1 MRYKTSSKLDSK
13 KRYLQVALNGTLAD
27 AQRIIS
33 SLPISDRII
42 IEAGT
47 PLIKRYG
54 ENGIRQIRSWFEQR
68 LYGFSEGGIE
78 TPADI
83 QLNLSSVISALIQ
96 KDYSAFTKLKNQS
109 ASWRTKTQI
118 KTAGDKPYPY
128 VVADLKTM
136 DRGGTEVEMAAR
148 AGASAAVALG
158 SAPVETLNAF
168 IESCEAN
175 GIDAMIDMMNVEYP
189 LTVLRALKKIP
200 PVVILHRGVDEEQF
214 NREKQIP
221 LHEIRRIKG
230 NFDIMISI
238 AGGDTIREV
247 QRSIFNDA
255 DIVVI
260 WKSVYQ
266 STDET
271 VKLVDEFLKAIK

>member
-1 MRYKTSSKLDSK
+1 M
-13 KRYLQVALNGTLAD
+13 QVALNGTLSD
-27 AQRIIS
+27 AEKIIS
-33 SLPISDRII
+33 QLPLSDRII

-47 PLIKRYG
+47 PLIKHYG
-54 ENGIRQIRSWFEQR
+54 EIGIEKICQWYRDRLSSNFATNPKNFENIGFFEALRQIKNISNA
-68 LYGFSEGGIE
+68 
-78 TPADI
+78 TA
-83 QLNLSSVISALIQ
+83 NKTTASSIL
-96 KDYSAFTKLKNQS
+96 
-109 ASWRTKTQI
+109 
-118 KTAGDKPYPY
+118 PY

-158 SAPVETLNAF
+158 SAPIETLNAF
-168 IESCEAN
+168 IASCEAL
-175 GIDAMIDMMNVEYP
+175 GLDAMIDMMNVEYP
-189 LTVLRALKKIP
+189 LAVLRALKKQP
-200 PVVILHRGVDEEQF
+200 PVVILHRGVDEKQF
-214 NREKQIP
+214 NHEKQIP

-230 NFDIMISI
+230 NYDIMISI

-266 STDET
+266 SSAET
-271 VKLVDEFLKAIK
+271 IDLIKEFLKEIK